1 MMGND
6 WRILFIKV
14 SLSDII
20 FKQHQ
25 SGTIGISIVIIC
37 LEFIAMIV
45 GVILS
50 ELTPYEILPV
60 CAVFSIVLALVIG
73 INNKIHNTAWE
84 RAKKEL
90 DDVYKTIAEMGKE
103 LDEYGLN
110 ELQKENENDGDN
122 RI

>member
-1 MMGND
+1 MGND
-6 WRILFIKV
+6 WRILFIKL

-25 SGTIGISIVIIC
+25 SGTMGISVVIIC

-50 ELTPYEILPV
+50 ELTPYKILPA
-60 CAVFSIVLALVIG
+60 CAVFNIVLALVIG
-73 INNKIHNTAWE
+73 INNKIHNTAWK
-84 RAKKEL
+84 RAGEEL
-90 DDVYKTIAEMGKE
+90 NDVYKTLAEMGKE
-103 LDEYGLN
+103 LDEYKLK

-122 RI
+122 RV